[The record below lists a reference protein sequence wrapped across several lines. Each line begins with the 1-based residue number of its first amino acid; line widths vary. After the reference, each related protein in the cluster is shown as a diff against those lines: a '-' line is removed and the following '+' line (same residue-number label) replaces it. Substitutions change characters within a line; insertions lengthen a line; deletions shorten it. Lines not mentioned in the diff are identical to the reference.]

1 MFLVD
6 TSPSMGKTREVEI
19 PGTNGGDP
27 EVIEMTNLE
36 WSLQYVMLKIQEMVR
51 DAQLQRCPPLL
62 TREQIYHGRK
72 TEQCGVILFGS
83 EGKPARFSSFC
94 IT

>member
-19 PGTNGGDP
+19 PGTNGSDP

-51 DAQLQRCPPLL
+51 RCHSVQWVPLIFLLDLQWQADR
-62 TREQIYHGRK
+62 QM
-72 TEQCGVILFGS
+72 
-83 EGKPARFSSFC
+83 
-94 IT
+94 